1 MLLWQL
7 ILNGFL
13 SLSLVITI
21 RHIHTLRRH
30 RYVLYRE
37 ASKMMSEHYLFYQFP
52 ADFWD
57 AVGAVEG
64 GLLEKVFARSQKRR
78 KEKHREGAGKHAR

>member
-1 MLLWQL
+1 
-7 ILNGFL
+7 
-13 SLSLVITI
+13 
-21 RHIHTLRRH
+21 
-30 RYVLYRE
+30 
-37 ASKMMSEHYLFYQFP
+37 MMSEHYLFYQFP